1 MLADP
6 IYFVEGLMG
15 VLYIIAAFAVIVSS
29 MYFIFR
35 FFSYIAWD
43 IVGMVYPGIFYEK
56 VSEPFAAYV
65 EPLCNYEK
73 LDRYASLTAKV
84 LMAIVVIGAVLSRV
98 L

>member
-1 MLADP
+1 MNADP
-6 IYFVEGLMG
+6 IYFAEGIMWI
-15 VLYIIAAFAVIVSS
+15 LYMIVAFAVIVAVT
-29 MYFIFR
+29 YFICR
-35 FFSYIAWD
+35 VVSYIAWD